1 MASQNK
7 TRTDNPL
14 MRFAFPVSMA
24 LLMCYG
30 MELYNHLLMGM
41 GLSVATLLS
50 PFSELLPMAA
60 AVVIIEQ
67 AVGGRAVEAV
77 MARLGDHEGRLP
89 HGMVLGAVT
98 CIVMCPLMSMVAT
111 LAFKHPTPA
120 TIAPIW
126 FGTFLRNLPF
136 ALAWAL
142 LVARPFS
149 GAVAGKLELFSR

>member
-67 AVGGRAVEAV
+67 AVADGRWRPSWRASAITKGVSP
-77 MARLGDHEGRLP
+77 MAW
-89 HGMVLGAVT
+89 
-98 CIVMCPLMSMVAT
+98 CS
-111 LAFKHPTPA
+111 
-120 TIAPIW
+120 
-126 FGTFLRNLPF
+126 
-136 ALAWAL
+136 AL
-142 LVARPFS
+142 
-149 GAVAGKLELFSR
+149 

>member
-41 GLSVATLLS
+41 GLSIATLLS

-67 AVGGRAVEAV
+67 AVGGRAVEAI
-77 MARLGDHEGRLP
+77 MARLGNHEGSLP
-89 HGMVLGAVT
+89 RGMVLGTVT

-126 FGTFLRNLPF
+126 FGTFMRNLPF

-142 LVARPFS
+142 LVARPIS
-149 GAVAGKLELFSR
+149 GKVAGRLERYSR